1 MEKIEKWTPQAG
13 DTVRLKGTE
22 KPLYHLCKKTDYG
35 MFSFVQ
41 IMENATGGGEISEYS
56 LIYL

>member
-1 MEKIEKWTPQAG
+1 MGKIEKWIPQAG

-22 KPLYHLCKKTDYG
+22 KPLYYLCKRIDYG

-41 IMENATGGGEISEYS
+41 IMENAIGGGEISEYS
-56 LIYL
+56 L